1 MDTAI
6 AKNPNKKLDIDL
18 YIIILSSFIIIGLYS
33 IFQSKF
39 ITFVKNQNMPLLV
52 RTIVSALLQFGVAG
66 LGITIVSFLRK
77 ESFISYGL
85 RRKGTLLSIFF
96 SFLCFIPYIVFLFIT
111 KQIDGYL
118 PFQSV
123 WVMKEVLESSFP
135 FNIIGIIPIVTA
147 WGFFEGFNYVVISE
161 KLNQKYPS
169 KYKWLNWGA
178 IICAILCILIHG
190 IIGVTLQNF
199 IEMITILIIIYGML
213 MVKEFTKNAW
223 GCVFVFIFLWNAF

>member
-6 AKNPNKKLDIDL
+6 AKNPSKKLDIDL
-18 YIIILSSFIIIGLYS
+18 YIIIISSVLIVGLYS
-33 IFQSKF
+33 MFQSKF
-39 ITFVKNQNMPLLV
+39 NSFSKDSNIPIMI

-66 LGITIVSFLRK
+66 LGITIVSILRK

-85 RRKGTLLSIFF
+85 RRKGAILSIFF
-96 SFLCFIPYIVFLFIT
+96 SSLCFVPYILFMLVT

-123 WVMKEVLESSFP
+123 WVMKDVLGSNFP
-135 FNIIGIIPIVTA
+135 INIIGMIPIVIA

-190 IIGVTLQNF
+190 IIGVTLQGF
-199 IEMITILIIIYGML
+199 IEMVTILIIIYGML